1 MQSRN
6 LIVYTL
12 GFSAAVSIV
21 CAVLVS
27 TAAELLRDRQE
38 ANVEIDRQRN
48 VLMAAGA
55 VKNAA
60 RLSSEE
66 IERHFT
72 AFTVAAVDLRTG
84 EEDPDFEITNYDA
97 RAALADQSTSRA
109 APSNNAQIQR
119 IPNYVLVYKQLS
131 DLEKVE
137 LIVLPIEGMGLW
149 GTLYGFLALDS
160 DFTTIQGLTYYEHKE
175 TPGLGGEVDN
185 PKWQALWPDRKAFD
199 AQGTPIIAVA
209 RGLAGTPQ
217 EDPHRVDGLSGATI
231 TSRGITNMLRFW
243 LGEHGYG
250 PYLKQLKEATNG

>member
-1 MQSRN
+1 MQSRSF
-6 LIVYTL
+6 IVYTL
-12 GFSAAVSIV
+12 GFSAAVCVV

-27 TAAELLRDRQE
+27 TSAELLRDRQQ
-38 ANVEIDRQRN
+38 ANIEIDRQRN
-48 VLMAAGA
+48 VLMAAGT

-60 RLSSEE
+60 RLASDE
-66 IERHFT
+66 IERHFA

-84 EEDPDFEITNYDA
+84 EEDPNFEITGYDA
-97 RAALADQSTSRA
+97 RATLSDQSTSRA

-119 IPNYVLVYKQLS
+119 LPNYVLVYKQLS

-137 LIVLPIEGMGLW
+137 LIVLPSEGMGLW
-149 GTLYGFLALDS
+149 GTLYCFLALDS

-185 PKWQALWPDRKAFD
+185 LKWQALWPGRKAFD
-199 AQGTPIIAVA
+199 TQGTPIIAVA

-231 TSRGITNMLRFW
+231 TSRGITNMLQFW

-250 PYLKQLKEATNG
+250 PYLEQLKEETDG